1 MRLKMDFA
9 TSTIEDDSAKV
20 ENKTEVPLM
29 IYTKLL
35 SYLDVYLKSLS
46 SGC

>member
-1 MRLKMDFA
+1 MDFA
-9 TSTIEDDSAKV
+9 PSTIEDDYAEV
-20 ENKTEVPLM
+20 ENKTDVLLV

-46 SGC
+46 SGR